1 MDKQTTGWWILLA
14 FSLRLAF
21 LLSLASD
28 QLTLAGC
35 LLDGLA
41 LWAPLRLVPV
51 VPVDR
56 AFVGAC
62 LSPLSLSLPRPTL
75 PFPFF
80 LFLFFFP
87 WLSFHP
93 QSILAPSFLV
103 TFFRSK
109 AGVGFT
115 LSAVHLAVHS
125 FSFTS
130 PVHCVVR
137 PRLFRP
143 PDRPDT
149 FPLFVLNKL
158 RLLQDSYPGY
168 CYILLLPVKHLAG
181 KLSKCYPICS
191 LV

>member
-1 MDKQTTGWWILLA
+1 MDKQTTGWWNLLA

-35 LLDGLA
+35 SLDGLA

-62 LSPLSLSLPRPTL
+62 LSPPLSLFPRPTL

-87 WLSFHP
+87 WLSFHSYHP
-93 QSILAPSFLV
+93 SIHSCSFLPRHVLSILSRCRL
-103 TFFRSK
+103 
-109 AGVGFT
+109 
-115 LSAVHLAVHS
+115 HS
-125 FSFTS
+125 FSCS
-130 PVHCVVR
+130 PRC
-137 PRLFRP
+137 P
-143 PDRPDT
+143 
-149 FPLFVLNKL
+149 FVLL
-158 RLLQDSYPGY
+158 YQPGPLCPATPSLQTARPT
-168 CYILLLPVKHLAG
+168 
-181 KLSKCYPICS
+181 
-191 LV
+191 

>member
-35 LLDGLA
+35 SLDGLA

-51 VPVDR
+51 VPVDC

-87 WLSFHP
+87 WFSFHP

-109 AGVGFT
+109 SRCR
-115 LSAVHLAVHS
+115 LHS
-125 FSFTS
+125 FSCS
-130 PVHCVVR
+130 PRC
-137 PRLFRP
+137 P
-143 PDRPDT
+143 
-149 FPLFVLNKL
+149 FVLL
-158 RLLQDSYPGY
+158 YQPGPLCPATPSLQTARPT
-168 CYILLLPVKHLAG
+168 
-181 KLSKCYPICS
+181 
-191 LV
+191 